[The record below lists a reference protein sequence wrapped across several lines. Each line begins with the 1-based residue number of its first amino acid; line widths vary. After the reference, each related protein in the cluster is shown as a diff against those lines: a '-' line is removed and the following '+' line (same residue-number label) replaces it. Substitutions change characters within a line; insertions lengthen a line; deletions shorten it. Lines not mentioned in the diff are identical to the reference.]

1 MRQREPRLD
10 KLKAAIDKARAEQ
23 RRPLEPGEES
33 RPLYPLQAYLDEAGM
48 REVWKVV
55 GALRERERPLA
66 NRFLGEVSLGDLII
80 DLVGDLDHVPTWRE
94 LCELLE
100 QTADAQREW
109 IVAIPL
115 ANLIPPSGYVE
126 LASRA
131 RLGLA
136 DQNRNWTRSGPDPID
151 PFAISRFGDR
161 LSISPRWSPE
171 PDGSRIDT
179 RRTAALFLVEEG
191 TREVALNVARTRARY
206 ALAVWCLLRPPPWQ
220 ELWPTLAE
228 WVPRPFLHGAIDHK
242 QYEAGQRMPKNRVL
256 GRTVSEYGPYELPAD
271 DELLRAPFAAL
282 ALVEQRRSARALL
295 SATHSLYLADR
306 EPNDLERTDRLLHI
320 YAAIEALCDPGQT
333 PTQPP
338 SLVARLWR
346 WLRRSR
352 PERDNRWGRVTER
365 YDVWKQLRAS
375 YSQREI
381 RDAQRLARDLRN
393 LAAHSAHAVLANL
406 GFTATATRALG
417 GARVVTG
424 EELGLARAATA
435 LPVVRSAVHET
446 ATRLWRGA
454 LENGFDDVWWDAQFA
469 APRN

>member
-115 ANLIPPSGYVE
+115 ANLTP
-126 LASRA
+126 
-131 RLGLA
+131 
-136 DQNRNWTRSGPDPID
+136 
-151 PFAISRFGDR
+151 
-161 LSISPRWSPE
+161 
-171 PDGSRIDT
+171 
-179 RRTAALFLVEEG
+179 
-191 TREVALNVARTRARY
+191 
-206 ALAVWCLLRPPPWQ
+206 
-220 ELWPTLAE
+220 
-228 WVPRPFLHGAIDHK
+228 
-242 QYEAGQRMPKNRVL
+242 
-256 GRTVSEYGPYELPAD
+256 
-271 DELLRAPFAAL
+271 
-282 ALVEQRRSARALL
+282 
-295 SATHSLYLADR
+295 
-306 EPNDLERTDRLLHI
+306 
-320 YAAIEALCDPGQT
+320 

-435 LPVVRSAVHET
+435 LPVVRCAVHET